1 MEGDD
6 RRGRARSFLLG
17 GVLGASAAVATARR
31 RRAALVRRQRRRQTP
46 AGLAAF
52 EGAPCFE
59 ELVRD
64 ADAPAAP
71 EA

>member
-1 MEGDD
+1 MADGE
-6 RRGRARSFLLG
+6 RRAKVRSFVIG

-31 RRAALVRRQRRRQTP
+31 RRTATRRREDRAQTP

-59 ELVRD
+59 EAL
-64 ADAPAAP
+64 
-71 EA
+71 EAEKQP